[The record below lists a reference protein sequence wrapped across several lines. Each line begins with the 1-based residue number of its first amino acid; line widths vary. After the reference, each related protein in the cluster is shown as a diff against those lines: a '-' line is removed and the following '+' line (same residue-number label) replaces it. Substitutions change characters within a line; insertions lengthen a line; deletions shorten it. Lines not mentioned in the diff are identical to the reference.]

1 MAYQDDP
8 KIIHEHINVP
18 DINKIAV
25 YEQHGGYQA
34 LRKALEEM
42 SPDDVLNEV
51 KTSGLRG
58 RGGAGFPTGMKWS
71 FMPKPLNPKYLVCN
85 ADESEPGTFSNR
97 EILLKHPHLL
107 IEGFILACYAIGS
120 SHSYFYL
127 RGEFYKGYAVMRQ
140 ALAEAKARG
149 YVGKNILGSGYD
161 LDITIHVGAGAYIC
175 CEETALLS
183 SLEGDRGQPRL
194 KPPFP
199 AVAGLYA
206 KPTSV
211 NNVETLCNVP
221 FIIKNGAPAFR
232 QWGTEKSPGMK
243 IVSISGH
250 VNRPGNYEVVLGTP
264 IRTIV
269 YEHAG
274 GIRGG
279 KQVKG
284 FFPGGSSTPM
294 LTPDKLDIGM
304 DFESISAAGS
314 MLGTAALCI
323 FDEDTDIVAV
333 THRLLRFYK
342 HESCGKCTPCRE
354 GNDWLVSVLRR
365 LEQNR
370 GRDGD
375 ADMLVDM
382 AGNIAGRSFCPLG
395 DAAAT
400 PVLSGIKNFRADFEG
415 RITNPKE
422 ENIFIPLQPAGAHH

>member
-1 MAYQDDP
+1 MAYEDEP

-18 DINKIAV
+18 DIKKIGV
-25 YEQHGGYQA
+25 YEQHGGYAA
-34 LRKALEEM
+34 LRKALAGM
-42 SPDDVLNEV
+42 APDDVLNEV
-51 KTSGLRG
+51 KNSGLRG

-71 FMPKPLNPKYLVCN
+71 FMPKPLFPKYLVCN

-107 IEGFILACYAIGS
+107 IEGFILGCYAIGCT
-120 SHSYFYL
+120 HGYFYL
-127 RGEFYKGYAVMRQ
+127 RGEFFKGYAVMRQ
-140 ALAEAKARG
+140 ALAEARARG
-149 YVGKNILGSGYD
+149 YIGKNVLGSGFD
-161 LDITIHVGAGAYIC
+161 LEITLHTGAGAYIC
-175 CEETALLS
+175 GEETALLS

-221 FIIKNGAPAFR
+221 FIINNGAAAFR

-250 VNRPGNYEVVLGTP
+250 VNKPGNYEVPMGTP
-264 IRTIV
+264 IRQII
-269 YEHAG
+269 YDIAG
-274 GIRGG
+274 GMRGG
-279 KQVKG
+279 KEIKG

-304 DFESISAAGS
+304 DFESISGAGS
-314 MLGTAALCI
+314 LLGTAALCV

-333 THRLLRFYK
+333 THRLLKFYK

-354 GNDWLVSVLRR
+354 GNDWLVAVLRR
-365 LEQNR
+365 LTEHR

-382 AGNIAGRSFCPLG
+382 ASQVAGRSFCPLG

-400 PVLSGIKNFRADFEG
+400 PVLSGIKNFRDDFESH
-415 RITNPKE
+415 ITNPPQEKL
-422 ENIFIPLQPAGAHH
+422 FIPLEPVGGH